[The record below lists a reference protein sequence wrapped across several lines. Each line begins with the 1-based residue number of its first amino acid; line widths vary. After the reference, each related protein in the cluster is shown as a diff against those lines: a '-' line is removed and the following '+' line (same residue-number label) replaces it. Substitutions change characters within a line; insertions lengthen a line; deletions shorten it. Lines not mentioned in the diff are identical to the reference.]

1 MKTLLVT
8 AIAVLLI
15 CSGCEKDDPP
25 ASSSGEN
32 DTGDSQVVGPDA
44 RGPQGGDYLA
54 TVIRS
59 RNHAQKAVSGASLR
73 QVGAAVLMYQSENS
87 DTAPA
92 DLQILVSDDYLMES
106 NLISPADRKT
116 PIVYVRPAREADP
129 QTIVAYDPA
138 LYPGDE
144 LNVLLLDGSVQ
155 QMSQKDLEAKL
166 KAQGYTPD
174 AIIAHP
180 GSARRENL
188 GRIACS
194 SVRNSSQARRSSWRT
209 SARPRA
215 TPSRR

>member
-15 CSGCEKDDPP
+15 CSGCEKENPP
-25 ASSSGEN
+25 ASSSG
-32 DTGDSQVVGPDA
+32 DSDNSNGQVVGPDT

-59 RNHAQKAVSGASLR
+59 RNHAQKVVSGASLR
-73 QVGAAVLMYQSENS
+73 QVGAAVLMYMAEYRNY
-87 DTAPA
+87 APA
-92 DLQILVSDDYLMES
+92 DLQILVSDDYNNLVES
-106 NLISPADRKT
+106 NLLSPADRKT

-166 KAQGYTPD
+166 KAQGYKP
-174 AIIAHP
+174 
-180 GSARRENL
+180 E
-188 GRIACS
+188 
-194 SVRNSSQARRSSWRT
+194 
-209 SARPRA
+209 
-215 TPSRR
+215 